1 MLQNG
6 LWLCASAFF
15 LCKAGGYGVESTG
28 SSVLSLCEGSFVSCA
43 CFILW
48 DHTPAAVQ
56 RLPVTIILS
65 VSLFLNIRDLSIP
78 SLESVTHS
86 TCLTACSQTK
96 GRGEQDAISQ
106 GRAAHRVV
114 ALPTWQRGLCP
125 RGGPELTA
133 KGTLQSGGIL
143 LFNNFGEINNIKTKM
158 QHSTWKRGEHSG
170 PHSACCTPAQR
181 SKY

>member
-1 MLQNG
+1 M
-6 LWLCASAFF
+6 SR
-15 LCKAGGYGVESTG
+15 
-28 SSVLSLCEGSFVSCA
+28 A

-65 VSLFLNIRDLSIP
+65 VSLFLNVRDLSIP

-114 ALPTWQRGLCP
+114 ALPTWQHGLCP

-133 KGTLQSGGIL
+133 KGVLRSGGI
-143 LFNNFGEINNIKTKM
+143 FNNFGEINNIKTKI
-158 QHSTWKRGEHSG
+158 QHSTWNRGEHSG
-170 PHSACCTPAQR
+170 PHSACCTPAQLSRDMR
-181 SKY
+181 SPWPSPELCSQLLPLSTVSSPLCRIHGPLPSSPP